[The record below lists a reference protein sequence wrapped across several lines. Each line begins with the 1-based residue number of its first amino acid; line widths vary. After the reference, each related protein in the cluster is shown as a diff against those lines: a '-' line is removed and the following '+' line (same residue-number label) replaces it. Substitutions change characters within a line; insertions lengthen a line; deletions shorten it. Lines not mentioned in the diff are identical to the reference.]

1 MIVLIGIFTVLL
13 LCYAVVKG
21 DKNKVAKAVAT
32 SSGTTPSGAVSTKPC
47 ALSPAYARKC
57 MSFQKSVLGLI
68 YRVETM
74 PKVMECIN
82 ENEQLA
88 VFDGTSNICTN
99 PRLGMLIAMDLMK
112 AFNESGHMQR
122 PVNVASMGMSLTLGA
137 LFDCDLPSLKS
148 TEECRLFM
156 DDVLPLTTDIMDS
169 VAGFVVSTPETHGQF
184 NFVNICNALGED
196 ALKRDFLSLARRTV
210 ELAAEARTCQYPEKE
225 REYIELINGLNK
237 ESTPAT
243 KTESNKQPLGGIDEA
258 AMAATITELDALV
271 GLPGVKAE
279 IVKLSNFIKI
289 QHAREKSG
297 LKCSPISYH
306 CVFTGNPGTG
316 KTTVAR
322 IIATLYKSLG
332 ILSKGHLVETD
343 RSGLVAEYVGQTAV
357 KTNKIIDSALD
368 GVLFIDEAYSLVQG
382 GDTDYGREA
391 IATLLK
397 RMEDNRDRLVVILAG
412 YKEEM
417 KTFIDANPGLESRF
431 NRYINFEDYDVDE
444 LVEIF
449 RRQLS
454 KHEYRG
460 TPAAIQLIRT
470 RLAEDVANK
479 DENFGNARH
488 VRNLF
493 EKTLENQA
501 MRLAADTDGLS
512 REDLQAIEAED
523 IPV

>member
-1 MIVLIGIFTVLL
+1 M
-13 LCYAVVKG
+13 
-21 DKNKVAKAVAT
+21 
-32 SSGTTPSGAVSTKPC
+32 
-47 ALSPAYARKC
+47 
-57 MSFQKSVLGLI
+57 
-68 YRVETM
+68 
-74 PKVMECIN
+74 
-82 ENEQLA
+82 
-88 VFDGTSNICTN
+88 
-99 PRLGMLIAMDLMK
+99 
-112 AFNESGHMQR
+112 
-122 PVNVASMGMSLTLGA
+122 
-137 LFDCDLPSLKS
+137 
-148 TEECRLFM
+148 FM
-156 DDVLPLTTDIMDS
+156 DDCLPITTDMMDS
-169 VAGFVVSTPETHGQF
+169 VGAFAVSTPESRGHF
-184 NFVNICNALGED
+184 NFVNVCNAFEEE
-196 ALKRDFLSLARRTV
+196 ALKRDFLSLVRRTV
-210 ELAAEARTCQYPEKE
+210 ELAADARTCPYPEKE
-225 REYIELINGLNK
+225 KEYLELIDGLSK
-237 ESTPAT
+237 ESVPAA
-243 KTESNKQPLGGIDEA
+243 KTENDKQPLGGIDEA
-258 AMAATITELDALV
+258 AMAATIAELDALV

-397 RMEDNRDRLVVILAG
+397 RMEDNRDRLVIILAG
-412 YKEEM
+412 YKDEM

-449 RRQLS
+449 RRQLT
-454 KHEYRG
+454 KHEYRS
-460 TPAAIQLIRT
+460 TPAAMQLVHA
-470 RLAEDVANK
+470 RLAQDVANK

-488 VRNLF
+488 VRNIF

-512 REDLQAIEAED
+512 REELQSIEAED